1 LGEIDRIQRVAPT
14 VQSPTAAQHVHA
26 SWERGARQ
34 QDQEPRED
42 VVELHEVEEEA
53 ATLELQAVPE
63 IDEDNGLDIA
73 V

>member
-14 VQSPTAAQHVHA
+14 VQSPNAAQHVHA

-42 VVELHEVEEEA
+42 VVELHEAEGEAPEAELDVEPEA
-53 ATLELQAVPE
+53 
-63 IDEDNGLDIA
+63 DEDNGLDIA